1 VIVVTT
7 ETIPGKKIVQVLGI
21 VRGAS
26 VRAIPAT
33 GDLVAFMKNIVGGEL
48 EEYTKM
54 GAEAREQAF
63 DRMTTQAERLDA
75 NAIVCTRFTTCM
87 IAAGANEMIC
97 YGTAVV
103 VVDEKTGA

>member
-1 VIVVTT
+1 MITVTT
-7 ETIPGKKIVQVLGI
+7 ETVPGKRTREVLGI

-26 VRAIPAT
+26 VRAIAVH
-33 GDLVAFMKNIVGGEL
+33 GDIVAFMKNIVGGEV

-63 DRMTTQAERLDA
+63 DRMVAQAECLDA
-75 NAIVCTRFTTCM
+75 NAVVGVRFT
-87 IAAGANEMIC
+87 AAPIVPGATEMIC

-103 VVDEKTGA
+103 VVDA